1 MSADADAL
9 LLVVSRVGAALDR
22 LGVPWMVGGS
32 LATSAYGE
40 PRSTHD
46 VDIVADLVLP
56 QVDPFV
62 DSLDED
68 FYVDRDTVRTAV
80 RRRGSFNMVH
90 LHTAEKIDVFPVRA
104 DAVARAALGR
114 RVRWPVTPSLVLP
127 LASPGDMLVEKLRWY
142 RLGGEVSERQWRDV
156 LGVLRV
162 WGPRLDVEQ
171 MRADAAELGVGDLLE
186 RAIRSAR

>member
-40 PRSTHD
+40 PRSNHD
-46 VDIVADLVLP
+46 VDIV
-56 QVDPFV
+56 
-62 DSLDED
+62 
-68 FYVDRDTVRTAV
+68 
-80 RRRGSFNMVH
+80 
-90 LHTAEKIDVFPVRA
+90 A

-127 LASPGDMLVEKLRWY
+127 LASPQDMLVEKLPWY
-142 RLGGEVSERQWRDV
+142 RWGGEVSERQWRD
-156 LGVLRV
+156 
-162 WGPRLDVEQ
+162 
-171 MRADAAELGVGDLLE
+171 LLE